1 MKRLGVD
8 ELYRCCDEA
17 ALEFRTT
24 DELPAIEGT
33 IGQTR
38 ALDAIHFG
46 LSLES
51 KGFNIFLLGENGTG
65 KMSTIKGILKKES
78 LTKPVPSDW
87 CYVYNFRDPDAPL
100 AIALEPGQAVV
111 FQKDMDE
118 MVKTLRIEIPKV
130 FESKEYEK
138 QKSKI
143 MEEFQK
149 KQRDFFSSLE
159 DEAQAKGF
167 SIRKTVSG
175 LLIVPVKKTGDPL
188 TEEEFEGL
196 DAETKKKIEALG
208 KMLQEKL
215 DDVGRSVR
223 EGEKLLKEQLLKL
236 ERDAALSAVGHLI
249 EDMRGKYGQN
259 EKILTYLENV
269 QEDMLEHI
277 DDFKPSE
284 EQAPPLPFMKMP
296 KTEPTFTRYTVN
308 VLVNNKDGK
317 DGKGAPCVFE
327 SNPAYYNLFGRI
339 EHKFQYGVAVTDFSM
354 IKAGS
359 LHRANGGYIV
369 INVIDLL
376 RNLFA
381 YDALK
386 RAIRNREIKIED
398 VWEQYRPVSTTALRP
413 EAIPLDVKVVL
424 VGSPY
429 LYYLLYSLDEE
440 YRELFKVK
448 ADFDSRMNRTPEN
461 IRKYALFTASLC
473 REEKLLPFDRSGV
486 AKIVEFGSRLS
497 DHQEKLSSR
506 FSEIADL
513 VRESAYWA
521 KTAGSSIV
529 KAEHIEKAINE
540 KVYRSNRIEERLR
553 ELMEEGTL
561 IVETSGAKV
570 GQVNGLAVLELG
582 DYGFGKPSRI
592 TARTYAGKAGVVNI
606 ERETKMSGKIH
617 EKAILIL
624 THYLGSK
631 YAAKKPISLSASI
644 TFEQLYDMVEGDS
657 ATCAEYYALTSSIS
671 GVPLKQ
677 NFAVTG
683 SMDQT
688 GAVQPIGG
696 VNEKI
701 EGFFELCR
709 LRGLD
714 GSHGVII
721 PRRNVKNLMLKK
733 EVVDAVRG
741 DRFSIYP
748 IDMVE
753 EGLEILTGMQA
764 GEMKEDGTY
773 PEGSINAL
781 VAKRLLEISEALKEK
796 KEEKEEEKKDMGS
809 AEKEDTQKPKKD
821 SRARR
826 GVRNAK
832 R

>member
-1 MKRLGVD
+1 MMKRLSVD
-8 ELYRCCDEA
+8 ELYRCCDETV
-17 ALEFRTT
+17 LQFETT
-24 DELPAIEGT
+24 EELPALEGT
-33 IGQTR
+33 IGQAR
-38 ALDAIHFG
+38 ALNAIDFG
-46 LSLES
+46 LSLDS
-51 KGFNIFLLGENGTG
+51 SGFNIFLLGENGTG
-65 KMSTIKGILKKES
+65 KMSTIRGILEKQS

-87 CYVYNFRDPDAPL
+87 CYVYNFRDPDAPM
-100 AIALEPGQAVV
+100 AISLDPGQAVL

-118 MVKTLRIEIPKV
+118 LVKTLRTEIPKV

-138 QKSKI
+138 QKNKI

-149 KQRDFFSSLE
+149 RQRDLFSNLE
-159 DEAQAKGF
+159 SEAQTKGF

-175 LLIVPVKKTGDPL
+175 LLIVPVKKTGEPL

-196 DAETKKKIEALG
+196 DAETKKKVEEIG
-208 KMLQEKL
+208 KVLQEKL
-215 DDVGRSVR
+215 DDVVRAVR

-236 ERDAALSAVGHLI
+236 ERDAALSSVGHLI
-249 EDMRGKYGQN
+249 EDIKGRHRDN
-259 EKILTYLENV
+259 EKILSYLENV
-269 QEDMLEHI
+269 KEDILEHL
-277 DDFKPSE
+277 DDFKSSE
-284 EQAPPLPFMKMP
+284 EQPPPLPFMKMP
-296 KTEPTFTRYTVN
+296 RTEPTFTRYTVN
-308 VLVNNKDGK
+308 VLVNNK

-339 EHKFQYGVAVTDFSM
+339 EHKFQYGMAVTDFSM

-359 LHRANGGYIV
+359 LHKANGGYIV
-369 INVIDLL
+369 INVLDLL

-386 RAIRNREIKIED
+386 RAIRNGEIKIED
-398 VWEQYRPVSTTALRP
+398 VWEQYRLISTTALRP

-448 ADFDSRMNRTPEN
+448 ADFDSRMERTVEN
-461 IRKYALFTASLC
+461 VQKYALFIASLC
-473 REEKLLPFDRSGV
+473 KAENLIPFDRSGV
-486 AKIVEFGSRLS
+486 AKIIEYGSRLS
-497 DHQEKLSSR
+497 EHQEKLSSR
-506 FSEIADL
+506 FSEVADL
-513 VRESAYWA
+513 IRESTYWA
-521 KTAGSSIV
+521 KTAGSKVV

-540 KVYRSNRIEERLR
+540 KIYRSNRIEERLR
-553 ELMEEGTL
+553 EMMNEGTL
-561 IVETSGAKV
+561 IVDTSGAKV
-570 GQVNGLAVLELG
+570 GQVNGLAVLEMG

-592 TARTYAGKAGVVNI
+592 TATTYAGKAGVVNI

-631 YAAKKPISLSASI
+631 YATKKPISLSASI
-644 TFEQLYDMVEGDS
+644 TFEQLYEMVEGDS
-657 ATCAEYYALTSSIS
+657 ATCAEYYALISSIS
-671 GVPLKQ
+671 GIPLKQ

-696 VNEKI
+696 VNEKT

-733 EVVDAVRG
+733 DVVDVVRDG
-741 DRFSIYP
+741 MFSIYP
-748 IDMVE
+748 IDTVD
-753 EGLEILTGMQA
+753 EGIEILTGMST
-764 GEMKEDGTY
+764 GELGEDGTY
-773 PEGSINAL
+773 PEGTINYL
-781 VAKRLLEISEALKEK
+781 VMKRLTEISEALKEK
-796 KEEKEEEKKDMGS
+796 KEEKEEEEKKGS
-809 AEKEDTQKPKKD
+809 ESSEKEKGQKPER
-821 SRARR
+821 SRKTPR
-826 GVRNAK
+826 GVSNAK